1 MRWWIPALG
10 LCLGAAA
17 CSYPVEQVRTTDER
31 PGLLVQGAPH
41 GATVLVDGLPAGAA
55 NGPGD
60 IAQVI
65 RIEPGTHAVA
75 VTTSGQILLSE
86 RIFVSNGV
94 TKTLTLPAGAAR
106 P

>member
-10 LCLGAAA
+10 LCLGMTA

-31 PGLLVQGAPH
+31 PGLLIQGAPPD
-41 GATVLVDGLPAGAA
+41 AIVLVDGLAAGQVYGA
-55 NGPGD
+55 GGV
-60 IAQVI
+60 AQII

-75 VTTSGQILLSE
+75 VSANGQTLMSE
-86 RIFVSNGV
+86 RIFASDGS
-94 TKTLTLPAGAAR
+94 TKTLTLPAGAIR